1 MGKMEW
7 FKKYKDK
14 LGVRYKTFHKLFSI
28 AIDRELQ
35 NIVETGTSR
44 GKDKFY
50 YLRPKIN
57 WKDGMSTILF
67 AEYVKYNKGQLWTCD
82 IDARNIR
89 NASLFLKDYNL
100 RANLIVSDSLKFL
113 RDFSE
118 TIDVLYLDSHDGN
131 LPGANEHQLREAQ
144 LSIGKINSNGLIML
158 DDKGQKTEL
167 SMPFL
172 ISEGWEI
179 IFESEN
185 QVIFSKS

>member
-1 MGKMEW
+1 MEW
-7 FKKYKDK
+7 FKKYENK

-28 AIDRELQ
+28 AIDRELR

-67 AEYVKYNKGQLWTCD
+67 AEYVKLNKGQLWTCD
-82 IDARNIR
+82 IDAKNIR
-89 NASLFLKDYNL
+89 NASRFLKDYNL
-100 RANLIVSDSLKFL
+100 CANLIVSDSLKFL

-167 SMPFL
+167 SIPFL
-172 ISEGWEI
+172 IGEGWEI
-179 IFESEN
+179 IFETEN
-185 QVIFSKS
+185 QVIFQKAD

>member
-1 MGKMEW
+1 MQW
-7 FKKYKDK
+7 FEKYEDK

-28 AIDRELQ
+28 AIDRELR

-67 AEYVKYNKGQLWTCD
+67 AEYVKLNKGQLWTCD
-82 IDARNIR
+82 IDAKNIR
-89 NASLFLKDYNL
+89 NASRFLKDYNL
-100 RANLIVSDSLKFL
+100 CANLIVSDSLKFL

-167 SMPFL
+167 SIPFL
-172 ISEGWEI
+172 IGEGWEI
-179 IFESEN
+179 IFETEN
-185 QVIFSKS
+185 QVIFQKAD

>member
-1 MGKMEW
+1 MEW
-7 FKKYKDK
+7 FKKYENK

-28 AIDRELQ
+28 AIDRELR

-67 AEYVKYNKGQLWTCD
+67 AEYVKLNKGQLWTCD
-82 IDARNIR
+82 IDAKNIR
-89 NASLFLKDYNL
+89 NASRFLKDYNL
-100 RANLIVSDSLKFL
+100 CANLIVSDSLKFL

-167 SMPFL
+167 SIPFL

-179 IFESEN
+179 IFETEN
-185 QVIFSKS
+185 QVIFQKAD